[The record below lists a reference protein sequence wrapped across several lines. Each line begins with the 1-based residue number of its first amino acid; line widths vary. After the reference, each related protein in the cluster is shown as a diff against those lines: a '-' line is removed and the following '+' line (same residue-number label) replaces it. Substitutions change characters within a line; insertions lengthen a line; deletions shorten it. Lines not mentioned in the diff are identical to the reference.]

1 MPSGW
6 NETKLKELFR
16 KYGEVDRVMMARNN
30 PKSKRK
36 DFAFVN
42 FSTRDAALAS
52 IKALNDVEFVEG
64 DEKVDFYSKHTN

>member
-6 NETKLKELFR
+6 NEAKLKQLFG
-16 KYGEVDRVMMARNN
+16 KYGEIDRIMMAKNN

-52 IKALNDVEFVEG
+52 INALNDVEFTEG
-64 DEKVDFYSKHTN
+64 DEKVGL